1 LGTRELILGPTYIS
15 DDHQVGISVER
26 GVTVARLGT
35 GFESLY
41 ESDLVHLKSV
51 RELADTAAPPIIL
64 IDLSDTKYF
73 GSAFIGFAIDIANR
87 LKERGEGRLGICGL
101 ASFARMDFE
110 KTKADTLLE
119 LFDDLDTAVSE
130 LASTAE

>member
-1 LGTRELILGPTYIS
+1 M
-15 DDHQVGISVER
+15 ER

-51 RELADTAAPPIIL
+51 RELADTAALPIIL

-73 GSAFIGFAIDIANR
+73 GSAFIGFTIAIANR

-101 ASFARMDFE
+101 ASFARMAFE